1 MKDFSNWKTYPQ
13 IYQHGTLVGGLDTIK
28 AMKDTEG
35 NLNQLVNSGTAV
47 DTAVKNAASKAESTK
62 NSSSSSSSSTTTNE
76 SPEELKARLQQLT
89 TMGQVVLFMKGNPEA
104 PQCGFSRTMV
114 GLLNNEKIEFE
125 HFDIL
130 EDSTVR
136 EGLKTFSGK

>member
-47 DTAVKNAASKAESTK
+47 DTAVKNAASKAESQKILPHPPHPLPTNHLK
-62 NSSSSSSSSTTTNE
+62 N
-76 SPEELKARLQQLT
+76 
-89 TMGQVVLFMKGNPEA
+89 
-104 PQCGFSRTMV
+104 
-114 GLLNNEKIEFE
+114 
-125 HFDIL
+125 
-130 EDSTVR
+130 
-136 EGLKTFSGK
+136 